1 MKVAIGCDHGG
12 YALKEAVIAELQK
25 RGIEIV
31 DKGCTDTSSVDYP
44 DYALAVAEEV
54 ASGACERGVLMCG
67 TGIGISIAA
76 NKVKGIR
83 CAVCHDMFTAA
94 MSAEHNKAN
103 IIALGGRILTPEQAA
118 EMVGI
123 WLDTPFGGGRH
134 QSRVDKISAIEEKY
148 FK

>member
-1 MKVAIGCDHGG
+1 MKIAVGCDHGG

-31 DKGCTDTSSVDYP
+31 DKGCADTSSVDYP

>member
-1 MKVAIGCDHGG
+1 MKIAVGCEHGG
-12 YALKEAVIAELQK
+12 YALKEAVIAEWRK

-31 DKGCTDTSSVDYP
+31 DKGCADTSSVDYP

-118 EMVGI
+118 EMVGV

>member
-1 MKVAIGCDHGG
+1 MIALGCDHGG
-12 YALKEAVIAELQK
+12 YELKQEVIEYLKKKGLEYKDFGCFGTEA
-25 RGIEIV
+25 
-31 DKGCTDTSSVDYP
+31 VDYP

-103 IIALGGRILTPEQAA
+103 IIALGGRILTPAQAA

>member
-1 MKVAIGCDHGG
+1 MKIAVGCDHGG

-31 DKGCTDTSSVDYP
+31 DKGCADTLSVDYP